1 MTFDKVFDIIDR
13 ASRSVPVDLH
23 RLCSDL
29 GINLQPAE
37 LDPEIVGQIENRDGN
52 FTISYNTLNSSYG
65 YRHRFTIAHEIG
77 HYVLHKHLIGNGVDD
92 SKAFRST
99 AIGKFYNCNILPHH
113 ETEAN
118 NFAASL
124 LMPEH
129 SLRVDANYME
139 AYQLADKYEV
149 SLTAMNYRLRNLSIN
164 PVQ

>member
-13 ASRSVPVDLH
+13 ASQSVPVNLH
-23 RLCSDL
+23 RLCDDL
-29 GINLQPAE
+29 GVTLKPDE
-37 LDPEIVGQIENRDGN
+37 LDPDIVGQIENCNGQ
-52 FTISYNTLNSSYG
+52 FVISYNTLNSSYG

-99 AIGKFYNCNILPHH
+99 AAGKFFNCNIQPYH

-129 SLRVDANYME
+129 QLRVDVNYMQE
-139 AYQLADKYEV
+139 WQLAEKYGV
-149 SLTAMNYRLRNLSIN
+149 SLTAMNYRLQNLGLRAA
-164 PVQ
+164 